1 MIKETTNI
9 RGQIIVFIGFNVTV
23 RAKCDSG
30 NTPYTYNIS
39 PTMPYIYIVKQKQ
52 KPLLEANTDIF
63 IIISSGVG
71 FLLFRV
77 AKQHA
82 ACFCTFHCVCFLGCV
97 HTTVS
102 IITRGTDTTN
112 ENHSNVAKAAVAE
125 AEAEPPAPAIH

>member
-9 RGQIIVFIGFNVTV
+9 RGQITV

-30 NTPYTYNIS
+30 NTPYKPAHPPPNSYNIS
-39 PTMPYIYIVKQKQ
+39 PTLPYIYIVKQKQ

>member
-1 MIKETTNI
+1 MYIFK
-9 RGQIIVFIGFNVTV
+9 
-23 RAKCDSG
+23 
-30 NTPYTYNIS
+30 
-39 PTMPYIYIVKQKQ
+39 YIYIYPDHIYRE
-52 KPLLEANTDIF
+52 KPLLEAKLPTF
-63 IIISSGVG
+63 SLLFRVELVG

-112 ENHSNVAKAAVAE
+112 ENHSNVAKAAE
-125 AEAEPPAPAIH
+125 AAAAAADAKAPAFH